1 MPKKAILKFN
11 GEEIYPRTS
20 LDNLVAVYGSTTTV
34 QVPYLGADGKLD
46 SSYLPSYVD
55 DIIELKSVTTAP
67 ATAAV
72 GDMYYNSTT
81 NLIYTAIAVNTWSET
96 GTEPETGK
104 IYVDVTTDK
113 IYRYAGS
120 TSGLIEI
127 SKQISTVTSI
137 RPVSS
142 ASNDVVPTEKAV
154 ATVLATVS
162 VDGHTHAIS
171 EVNGLQDALNGKQAT
186 LTQGTGITISNSTVS
201 IAASGNALGGVIID
215 TTASK
220 GIALS
225 NNGGTVAVTASAATK
240 SANGFGVVAVGSNIN
255 VSNGTISVASAST
268 STPGITQLEG
278 NIGTATGTALNNPPT
293 TDAVKTY
300 VSAQILAGV
309 TCELISVD

>member
-81 NLIYTAIAVNTWSET
+81 KLIYTAIAVNTWSET

-137 RPVSS
+137 RPASS
-142 ASNDVVPTEKAV
+142 ASGEKRYIRR
-154 ATVLATVS
+154 S
-162 VDGHTHAIS
+162 YHS
-171 EVNGLQDALNGKQAT
+171 RGLPWNR
-186 LTQGTGITISNSTVS
+186 
-201 IAASGNALGGVIID
+201 SG
-215 TTASK
+215 
-220 GIALS
+220 
-225 NNGGTVAVTASAATK
+225 
-240 SANGFGVVAVGSNIN
+240 
-255 VSNGTISVASAST
+255 
-268 STPGITQLEG
+268 PE
-278 NIGTATGTALNNPPT
+278 
-293 TDAVKTY
+293 
-300 VSAQILAGV
+300 
-309 TCELISVD
+309 